1 MMRQL
6 ILQMHLSLD
15 GYVAR
20 PPGADGWGVD
30 EEGPEAVRWVIESTR
45 DAGAHLM
52 GRATYVEMA
61 AYWPHHTD
69 EIATL
74 MNETPKVVFSKT
86 LPTADWPETRI
97 APGELADEVAR
108 LKAEPGAD
116 LMVHGGVRLVQAL
129 SREGLVDEYRLIV
142 RPVAWGDG
150 LPLFKGLPA
159 PLPLKLLDA
168 KTFPCGTTALTYQ
181 RTPSS

>member
-6 ILQMHLSLD
+6 ILQMHVSLD

-20 PPGADGWGVD
+20 APGADGWGVD

-52 GRATYVEMA
+52 GRATYIEMA

-86 LPTADWPETRI
+86 LSAADWPDTQI
-97 APGELADEVAR
+97 ASGELAKEVAR
-108 LKAEPGAD
+108 LKAESGAD
-116 LMVHGGVRLVQAL
+116 LMVHGGVRLVQSL
-129 SREGLVDEYRLIV
+129 SREGLIDEYRLIV
-142 RPVAWGDG
+142 RPVALGDG
-150 LPLFKGLPA
+150 LRLFKDLPA
-159 PLPLKLLDA
+159 PLHLKLLDIKA
-168 KTFPCGTTALTYQ
+168 FPCGTAALIYQ
-181 RTPSS
+181 RAPSS